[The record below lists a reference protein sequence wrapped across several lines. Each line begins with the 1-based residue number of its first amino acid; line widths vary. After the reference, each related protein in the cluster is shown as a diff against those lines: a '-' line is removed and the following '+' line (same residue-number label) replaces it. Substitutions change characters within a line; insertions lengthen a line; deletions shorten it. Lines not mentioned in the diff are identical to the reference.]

1 MKSTR
6 TRDDWS
12 AMGGWRLLRRAG
24 TTLLAIAGLGLSGA
38 GAPEAAAT
46 PGASSG
52 GEVEL
57 LAGGFSH
64 PWALAFLPDGDFL
77 VTEKTGTL
85 RRVSRAGQI
94 SEPLS
99 GVPPVY
105 YASQGGLMDVRLH
118 PEFPSNQLVYLS
130 FAHGS
135 ADANATRV
143 VRGRLT
149 ATGLEAVEPVFTVS
163 PMKNTPVHYG
173 GRLAFLADGTLLVT
187 TGDGFNFREAAQDLG
202 SLLGKTV
209 RLTASGEVPADNP
222 FVGQEGVDPRIFSYG
237 HRNPQGL
244 LVNPENGEIYLH
256 EHGPMGGDEINVL
269 QPGANYGWPAVT
281 YGLDYTGARVSPFK
295 EHPGIVDPEYVW
307 VPSIAPSGLALWRG
321 ALLVGALVDEEV
333 RAVNL
338 ATGVEERDFVA
349 LNARVR
355 EVRNGPDGCLYL
367 LTDGEGGQLLRRCG

>member
-1 MKSTR
+1 MPR
-6 TRDDWS
+6 W
-12 AMGGWRLLRRAG
+12 RAG
-24 TTLLAIAGLGLSGA
+24 AGLLLALSMLFSSGATAEGSAAAAGA
-38 GAPEAAAT
+38 GAGAA
-46 PGASSG
+46 
-52 GEVEL
+52 VEL
-57 LAGGFSH
+57 LAEGFSH
-64 PWALAFLPDGDFL
+64 PWAIAFLPDGDYL

-94 SEPLS
+94 SAPLA

-118 PEFPSNQLVYLS
+118 PDFAANQLVYLS
-130 FAHGS
+130 LAHGS

-149 ATGLEAVEPVFTVS
+149 ATGLADVEPVFTVS

-209 RLTASGEVPADNP
+209 RLTDSGEVPADNP
-222 FVGQEGVDPRIFSYG
+222 FVGQDGVDPRIFSYG

-244 LVNPENGEIYLH
+244 AVNPETDQIYLH

-269 QPGANYGWPAVT
+269 EPGGNYGWPAVT
-281 YGLDYTGARVSPFK
+281 YGLDYTGAHVSPFQQ
-295 EHPGIVDPEYVW
+295 HPAVIEPAHVW
-307 VPSIAPSGLALWRG
+307 VPSIAPAGLALWRG

-333 RAVNL
+333 RAVDL

-349 LNARVR
+349 LGARVR
-355 EVRNGPDGCLYL
+355 EVRSGPDGCLYL
-367 LTDGEGGQLLRRCG
+367 LTDGEDGQLLRRCG